1 MKFKQINESTEL
13 KKFVENLKEIKI
25 NFIGID
31 NLKNL
36 NFETLDEENG
46 GDEAIKDVEKYLTN
60 VINGQYTLRLAFNS
74 LRSMQ
79 KLAVYRLERS
89 ENNKKK
95 EYYNGYLKIMDSV
108 LYDLEV
114 K

>member
-1 MKFKQINESTEL
+1 MFDDFFNDFPFYE
-13 KKFVENLKEIKI
+13 V
-25 NFIGID
+25 
-31 NLKNL
+31 
-36 NFETLDEENG
+36 DEENG

-60 VINGQYTLRLAFNS
+60 VINGQYTLRMAFNS